1 MIEQSALDC
10 RWDFLPVINAMF
22 DGPWKNWCQ
31 DFCTILSI
39 IFLNPT
45 CQLATK
51 CLSFFL
57 KVFVRLQDSVKA
69 CFIQMK
75 LSKQS
80 VNLNYLANIT
90 QSRIHLDLLTKVL
103 FFWIKKQINQAR
115 ITQGILYSWLK
126 SEYKYSDSKYLE
138 VQEK

>member
-1 MIEQSALDC
+1 
-10 RWDFLPVINAMF
+10 
-22 DGPWKNWCQ
+22 
-31 DFCTILSI
+31 
-39 IFLNPT
+39 
-45 CQLATK
+45 
-51 CLSFFL
+51 
-57 KVFVRLQDSVKA
+57 
-69 CFIQMK
+69 MK

-126 SEYKYSDSKYLE
+126 SEDKYSDSTYLE
-138 VQEK
+138 LQEK